1 LKSAQKKE
9 VLAQMGRERVVFAGL
24 KILNETG
31 LDGLTLSGIAAEIG
45 VQAPTLYWR
54 FKNKQDLID
63 EMATQVLSD
72 WVADLLNQYESQTSW
87 DEWIFSYGVTL
98 RTALL
103 RFRDGAR
110 MVAGSYFTDTAIYEA
125 MEKILESF
133 KAAGFRTKDATMCL
147 NTAYSFVI
155 GFTIE
160 EQATFL
166 AKGTRDPRYARS
178 AREARVDIKS
188 YPLTRSA
195 GPELFENY
203 DARFETSLRLIITG
217 FAAEREKPVLQRRKR
232 S

>member
-1 LKSAQKKE
+1 MRSAPKT
-9 VLAQMGRERVVFAGL
+9 VLAQMGRERVVVAGL

-72 WVADLLNQYESQTSW
+72 WVADLLNQFKSRTSW
-87 DEWIFSYGVTL
+87 DERIFSYGVTL
-98 RTALL
+98 RAALL
-103 RFRDGAR
+103 RYRDGAR
-110 MVAGSYFTDTAIYEA
+110 MVAGSYFSDTAIYEA

-133 KAAGFRTKDATMCL
+133 KAAEFTVKDAVMCL

-178 AREARVDIKS
+178 AREARVDVKR

-195 GPELFENY
+195 GPELFESY
-203 DARFETSLRLIITG
+203 DARFETSLKLIIAG
-217 FAAEREKPVLQRRKR
+217 FASEREKPAVQRKR
-232 S
+232 KP

>member
-1 LKSAQKKE
+1 
-9 VLAQMGRERVVFAGL
+9 MGRERVVFAGL

-63 EMATQVLSD
+63 EMVTRVLSD
-72 WVADLLNQYESQTSW
+72 WAADLLNHYKSQTSW
-87 DEWIFSYGVTL
+87 DDRIFSYGVTL

-125 MEKILESF
+125 MEKIFESF
-133 KAAGFRTKDATMCL
+133 EVAGFTTKDAALCL

-155 GFTIE
+155 GCTVE
-160 EQATFL
+160 
-166 AKGTRDPRYARS
+166 
-178 AREARVDIKS
+178 
-188 YPLTRSA
+188 
-195 GPELFENY
+195 
-203 DARFETSLRLIITG
+203 
-217 FAAEREKPVLQRRKR
+217 
-232 S
+232 